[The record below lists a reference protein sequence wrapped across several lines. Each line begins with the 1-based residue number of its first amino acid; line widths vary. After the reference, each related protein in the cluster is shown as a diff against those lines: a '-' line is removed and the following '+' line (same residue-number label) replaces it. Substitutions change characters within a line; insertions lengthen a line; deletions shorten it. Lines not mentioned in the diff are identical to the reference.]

1 MKQKQ
6 LFIKTTCL
14 ILLLATA
21 AARAQ
26 NVGIGTSTPQSR
38 LQVAGKITADSM
50 RITGG
55 AAAGKILSST
65 ATGDAEWTT
74 PAFITTGLN
83 GLERAGD
90 TLQLGG
96 NLVRTTII
104 NTAGNRMNLAKMGN
118 ITSGIVA
125 DNTAA
130 GSNYSGNGG
139 WQSFEVAVPC
149 RLDSIRVYFQNWAST
164 TCTAQLYEGESFSPQ
179 GNFLGFPLTGTV
191 SLSYPAYSVP
201 TPYTIIFPNSVN
213 LEAKKKYS
221 LRMVNA
227 TGWLGNN
234 DNPYLL
240 GTSTISS
247 GIDMLFT
254 VYGSYIPATGLVV
267 EQSGDVSINGR
278 LSLNRPTV
286 LEFGAG
292 ENKELNAGKIGYQL
306 FTPDALDIAGAGTD
320 EGNRKIKF
328 WAEGGATF
336 TGPITAVLAQDAVQA
351 PALLNGWVNHGGGF
365 ANAGFWKDRE
375 GMVHI
380 QGLIRNGTTATS
392 TILFMLPVGYRPT
405 ARLLFTVN
413 ANNVFGRVDVLP
425 SGEVMIAT
433 IASNAFLSLDGIL
446 FRTN

>member
-1 MKQKQ
+1 MKKI
-6 LFIKTTCL
+6 LIKLICL
-14 ILLLATA
+14 TVLLNTVTVQ
-21 AARAQ
+21 AQ

-38 LQVAGKITADSM
+38 LHVNGKITADSI

-55 AAAGKILSST
+55 AAAGKLLSST
-65 ATGDAEWTT
+65 AAGDAVWAN
-74 PAFITTGLN
+74 PSFINTGLN
-83 GLERAGD
+83 GLERNSD

-96 NLVRTTII
+96 SLIRTTVI

-149 RLDSIRVYFQNWAST
+149 RLDSIRIYLQNWGSN
-164 TCTAQLYEGESFSPQ
+164 TCIAQLYEGEGLSIF
-179 GNFLGFPLTGTV
+179 LTGTGY
-191 SLSYPAYSVP
+191 LNYPAYNVP

-221 LRMVNA
+221 LFMVNA

-240 GTSTISS
+240 GTSSISS

-292 ENKELNAGKIGYQL
+292 ENKELNAGKIGYRL
-306 FTPDALDIAGAGTD
+306 FTPDALDIVGAGTD

-328 WAEGGATF
+328 WAEGGTTF
-336 TGPITAVLAQDAVQA
+336 TGPVTAVLTQEAVQA
-351 PALLNGWVNHGGGF
+351 PVLLNGWTNHGGGF
-365 ANAGFWKDRE
+365 ANAGYWKDKE

-380 QGLIRNGTTATS
+380 QGL
-392 TILFMLPVGYRPT
+392 
-405 ARLLFTVN
+405 
-413 ANNVFGRVDVLP
+413 
-425 SGEVMIAT
+425 
-433 IASNAFLSLDGIL
+433 
-446 FRTN
+446 